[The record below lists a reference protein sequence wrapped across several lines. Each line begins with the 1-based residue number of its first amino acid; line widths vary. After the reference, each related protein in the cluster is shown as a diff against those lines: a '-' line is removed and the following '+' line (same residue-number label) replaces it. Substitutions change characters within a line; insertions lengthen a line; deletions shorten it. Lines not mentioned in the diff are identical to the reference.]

1 MTYHETVTRWGFGA
15 MLLGLGIGFYIT
27 YITIPPAEDAIMLF
41 DYSRNLATR
50 GVITYGTGSPV
61 PVEGATDFLYM
72 ILIAVASKLGL
83 SEFAAALLLNYL
95 AILLICYLFWRISQ
109 SYFLPLIAVLATPFL
124 YATLLGFSAI
134 LFSAFY
140 LLSLYLT
147 LRDDRR
153 LYLSILCVC
162 LLRPDGVVWSA
173 GLLATR
179 FIKLEK
185 PQLAA
190 EVRYL
195 VMWLIAPGIAYFAW
209 RLWYFGE
216 WLPLPFI
223 VKSSGER
230 YLSAT
235 AAYLLP
241 ILIPAVT
248 VVMCSKEKLGL
259 IRNLMLLFALPV
271 VFYGSL
277 RLEQNFGDRFL
288 APMFFGVL
296 MLLMSQNSQAAAR
309 LFIFLTVCLTW
320 QLTDAVFGEVH
331 YSKNYTARPIALEL
345 QELPRGKLL
354 STEAGVL
361 AYYSQWAADDSWGLN
376 TPRYAHHLI
385 TPSDVAQGSYDLIVA
400 HCDINLL
407 ATMTQF
413 DQGNSST
420 RTWVHQCEA
429 LAAFLHSSGYGIF
442 LVPTL
447 EDQGSTLDY
456 SFVGPKITC
465 VPHLIY
471 AVSPAYVANT
481 QAKSILRDF
490 GAVEYDSSAG
500 TYVGGDVCQMAAN
513 AGQLSRLHPIKYDP
527 AIRNGA

>member
-1 MTYHETVTRWGFGA
+1 MTYQETAKRWGLGA
-15 MLLGLGIGFYIT
+15 MLLGLGIGFYVT
-27 YITIPPAEDAIMLF
+27 YVTAPPAEDAIMLF

-50 GVITYGTGSPV
+50 GIITYGSGSSV

-72 ILIAVASKLGL
+72 ILIAVAAKLGL

-109 SYFLPLIAVLATPFL
+109 SYFLPLIAMLATPFL
-124 YATLLGFSAI
+124 YATLLGFSPI
-134 LFSAFY
+134 LFSAIY
-140 LLSLYLT
+140 LLSVYLT
-147 LRDDRR
+147 LRNDRR
-153 LYLSILCVC
+153 LYLAILFLC

-173 GLLATR
+173 GLLAMR
-179 FIKLEK
+179 LIKLEK
-185 PQLAA
+185 PQLASEA
-190 EVRYL
+190 RYL
-195 VMWLIAPGIAYFAW
+195 VMWLIAPGVAYFAW

-223 VKSSGER
+223 VKSSGQR
-230 YLSAT
+230 YLGAT

-248 VVMCSKEKLGL
+248 AVACSTGRLAL
-259 IRNLMLLFALPV
+259 TRNLMLLYALPV
-271 VFYGSL
+271 VFYGSM
-277 RLEQNFGDRFL
+277 RLEQNYGDRVL

-296 MLLMSQNSQAAAR
+296 MLLVSQNSKAEAK
-309 LFIFLTVCLTW
+309 LFVFLSACLTW
-320 QLTDAVFGEVH
+320 QLTNAVFGEVH
-331 YSKNYTARPIALEL
+331 YSKNSTARPIALEL
-345 QELPRGKLL
+345 QKLPRGKLL

-385 TPSDVAQGSYDLIVA
+385 TPSDVARGSYDLIVA

-407 ATMTQF
+407 ATVTQF
-413 DQGNSST
+413 DWDASST

-429 LAAFLHSSGYGIF
+429 LAAFLHSSGYSIF

-447 EDQGSTLDY
+447 EDQGSSLDY
-456 SFVGPKITC
+456 SFVSPDTTC

-471 AVSPAYVANT
+471 AVSPTYAAEAQV
-481 QAKSILRDF
+481 KDILRGL
-490 GAVEYDSSAG
+490 GALEYGRSAG
-500 TYVGGDVCQMAAN
+500 TYVGGDVCRIAAN
-513 AGQLSRLHPIKYDP
+513 ASQLGRLHPTKHDL
-527 AIRNGA
+527 AVRNGA